1 MEENWLSIG
10 NDDGLKAGLMAD
22 SLPFHSIY
30 IFKEDPNMTV
40 RIEKAKKS
48 LFSEEYCYMTKR
60 AAELS
65 DEKFYLIDKYVEI
78 PERFSPA
85 VTPEGTITVRCDGV
99 GYLLREVL
107 GMDHEGNPALVYPD
121 PKLGYT
127 HRVRLEEV

>member
-1 MEENWLSIG
+1 
-10 NDDGLKAGLMAD
+10 
-22 SLPFHSIY
+22 
-30 IFKEDPNMTV
+30 MTV

-48 LFSEEYCYMTKR
+48 LFSEEYSYMTKR

-65 DEKFYLIDKYVEI
+65 DEKFYLFDMYVEI
-78 PERFSPA
+78 PERFSPV
-85 VTPEGTITVRCDGV
+85 VTPNGTIAVRCDGI

-107 GMDHEGNPALVYPD
+107 GMDREGNPALVYPD

>member
-1 MEENWLSIG
+1 
-10 NDDGLKAGLMAD
+10 
-22 SLPFHSIY
+22 
-30 IFKEDPNMTV
+30 MTV
-40 RIEKAKKS
+40 RIEKAKKWA
-48 LFSEEYCYMTKR
+48 FSEEYCYMTKR

-65 DEKFYLIDKYVEI
+65 DEKLYLIDKYVDI

-85 VTPEGTITVRCDGV
+85 VTPEGTIMVRCDGV

-107 GMDHEGNPALVYPD
+107 GMDREGNPALVYPD